1 MLALPIQTLG
11 EQPKEFLRKY
21 HIEVAACTSSVVST
35 TTAFPLD
42 SIKTRMQTYRYP
54 SVAEC
59 ARQTYKSEKLRGF
72 FRGVAAPVMSV
83 TVVRTCSFSVY
94 TRAKKFYSSLFE
106 KAFNYNVLDHVARP
120 GAYPNPYT
128 IACFGASGATAG
140 ALVSFMACPF
150 ELTKLSAQVS
160 VLLAAKAGQTGDSEK
175 KRLAES
181 YKNKGTFQTMAHILR
196 NRGPLG
202 LYTGFNL
209 HLVRDTIGTGV
220 YFMVYESGKQIT
232 SSIFGSNPDNNKLSV
247 AVAGGLCGVLSWAVI
262 YPVDSVKSIYQR
274 NSLTSLRGEKVPPA
288 PRVQFFKRNMYR
300 GLGVSIT
307 RSAVVNAV
315 FFTFFEGIKKDIS
328 KGLSQDEVRKLG

>member
-59 ARQTYKSEKLRGF
+59 ARQTYKSENLRGF
-72 FRGVAAPVMSV
+72 FR
-83 TVVRTCSFSVY
+83 
-94 TRAKKFYSSLFE
+94 
-106 KAFNYNVLDHVARP
+106 
-120 GAYPNPYT
+120 
-128 IACFGASGATAG
+128 
-140 ALVSFMACPF
+140 
-150 ELTKLSAQVS
+150 
-160 VLLAAKAGQTGDSEK
+160 
-175 KRLAES
+175 
-181 YKNKGTFQTMAHILR
+181 
-196 NRGPLG
+196 
-202 LYTGFNL
+202 
-209 HLVRDTIGTGV
+209 VRDTIGTGV